1 MTETPQNE
9 TASESIGATATP
21 EGKAKGT
28 AEGTA
33 EDMAQG
39 MTGDPLGIDAPRPH
53 DDRARLVSEH
63 GVDARV
69 AAIVEPI
76 AESMGYHIVRV
87 RMGNQNG
94 GTLQIMAERHDG
106 TMAVEDCE
114 ALSRA
119 ISPVLDVEDPI
130 PQAYALE
137 MSSPGIDRPLV
148 RRSDFAR
155 WAGHLMKVETREPVG
170 GRRRFRGETVGV
182 GPDGFV
188 IELDGSAAGERVA
201 IPFRLLQEARLI
213 LTDELIDESLRAD
226 KAARKARGRATGDDA
241 ANDND
246 NGGDEA

>member
-1 MTETPQNE
+1 MTDTTTDMTDSSEATGTPV
-9 TASESIGATATP
+9 P
-21 EGKAKGT
+21 
-28 AEGTA
+28 
-33 EDMAQG
+33 DG
-39 MTGDPLGIDAPRPH
+39 MTGDALGIDAPRPE
-53 DDRARLVSEH
+53 DDRARLVAEN

-76 AESMGYHIVRV
+76 AESMGYHLVRV

-119 ISPVLDVEDPI
+119 VSPVLDVEDPI

-148 RRSDFAR
+148 RRFDFAR
-155 WAGHLMKVETREPVG
+155 WAGHLMKVETREPVD
-170 GRRRFRGETVGV
+170 GRRRFRGQTVDV
-182 GPDGFV
+182 GPEGFV
-188 IELDGSAAGERVA
+188 MELDGSAAGERVA
-201 IPFRLLQEARLI
+201 IPFRLLHEARLI

-226 KAARKARGRATGDDA
+226 KAARKARGKATEDDA
-241 ANDND
+241 ANDNND
-246 NGGDEA
+246 ADGDTA